1 MTTEQAPAGVLAA
14 PTGQLMAA
22 SDTMAAVG
30 REMVRSAG
38 GADRKVPALPDD
50 RHGLVMLI
58 VQFDEARERY
68 ELRIGERL
76 RSGGAALML
85 QAAQTTDAD
94 DWSGFEHFP
103 EAGR

>member
-1 MTTEQAPAGVLAA
+1 MTTGKAPPGVLAA
-14 PTGQLMAA
+14 GTDRLVTA
-22 SDTMAAVG
+22 SDMMAVIG
-30 REMVRSAG
+30 REMVLSAG

-50 RHGLVMLI
+50 RHGIVMLI

-68 ELRIGERL
+68 EQRVGERL

-85 QAAQTTDAD
+85 QAVETMDANT
-94 DWSGFEHFP
+94 WSGFEHVP